1 MNLDPKFIL
10 LACIF
15 SACALSGGEAD
26 QPVILLTGFEPF
38 GKSNF
43 NTSWTVVKRF
53 EGQEIGGC
61 RIKTLQLKVLYDAVA
76 EPLKTAVDQ
85 FKPVAVL
92 SFGEGTEKIQIERVA
107 RNGYH
112 PLKPPDNAGKP
123 PPRDEI
129 EPGGKASLPTG
140 LPTTLAE
147 KLRAKH
153 IPFAESN
160 DAGGYLCNECFYR
173 LMALERTPSTRGFV
187 HLPVVKPEDEK
198 GMGEL
203 EAAVRVMVEACAD
216 CAKKITE
223 K

>member
-1 MNLDPKFIL
+1 MPANYFLIACV
-10 LACIF
+10 LAAG
-15 SACALSGGEAD
+15 SLAGAEPA

-38 GKSNF
+38 GASNF
-43 NTSWTVVKRF
+43 NTSWNVVKRF
-53 EGQEIGGC
+53 EGKEIGGC
-61 RIKTLQLKVLYDAVA
+61 RIRTLQLKVLYDAVEA
-76 EPLKTAVDQ
+76 PLEAAVEKW
-85 FKPVAVL
+85 KPVAVI

-112 PLKPPDNAGKP
+112 LMKPPDNAGKP

-129 EPGGKASLPTG
+129 KPGGKTTLPSG
-140 LPTTLAE
+140 LPLNLAE
-147 KLRAKH
+147 KLRARQ
-153 IPFAESN
+153 IVFAESD

-173 LMALERTPSTRGFV
+173 LMALEGAPATRGFV

-203 EAAVRVMVEACAD
+203 EAAVKVIVETCAEG
-216 CAKKITE
+216 AKVDFK